1 MAEELK
7 LEIVTPFGKTY
18 ENTIVSCTVPGTMGQ
33 FQVLKGHADMLSAV
47 DIGQVRL
54 QESGNTEKILATSG
68 GFCEVKDN
76 QVRLIVES
84 AEFAE
89 AIDVERAK
97 RAKERA
103 EKRLASHDAD
113 VDIVRARS
121 ALLRAL
127 NRLRTVQSI

>member
-18 ENTIVSCTVPGTMGQ
+18 ENTIVSCTVPGAMGQ

-54 QESGNTEKILATSG
+54 QESNNTEKVLATSG
-68 GFCEVKDN
+68 GFCEVIDN
-76 QVRLIVES
+76 EVRLIVES
-84 AEFAE
+84 AEFAD

-113 VDIVRARS
+113 VDIVRAQS

-127 NRLRTVQSI
+127 NRLRTVHSL